1 MPGSHACDVLLATH
15 LDESGKI
22 VYGTAEDVDQIIVEQ
37 VWPTFFGTALFEKLQ
52 ASYLWDESAQNRLIA
67 LFDKRFGESSI
78 VTCWKLEEV
87 LGDMLATRDPALHV
101 IPRAPVA
108 PEPPQLREA
117 RERKNLR
124 AEVEADVAR
133 DSGTSVEEIKQKR
146 KNKPGYAAAYKEVM
160 YPAAPESTLP
170 AFSQE
175 LNDFAIAYN
184 NSTLESMKLV
194 GGMRRVGEMRYGSD
208 TFEKMLEQASA
219 YGLIR
224 G

>member
-1 MPGSHACDVLLATH
+1 MPGSHACDVLLESR
-15 LDESGKI
+15 LDETGKVI
-22 VYGTAEDVDQIIVEQ
+22 YGTQEEAEEIIVEQ
-37 VWPTFFGTALFEKLQ
+37 VWPTFFGTALFAKLTD
-52 ASYLWDESAQNRLIA
+52 SFLWDDSAQHRLIA
-67 LFDKRFGESSI
+67 LFDKRFGESGI
-78 VTCWKLEEV
+78 VTCWKLEEI
-87 LGDMLATRDPALHV
+87 LGDMLTTRDPALHV
-101 IPRAPVA
+101 IPQA

-133 DSGTSVEEIKQKR
+133 DSGTSVEEIKRKR
-146 KNKPGYAAAYKEVM
+146 KTNPDYARAYKEVM
-160 YPAAPESTLP
+160 HPAAPETTLP
-170 AFSQE
+170 PFSQE